1 MERDTKQLQEDF
13 NRGLKDRQR
22 DIETY
27 GEDYVNRFPYK
38 DANGVRYNVITA
50 DEMFELLKKQ
60 AEMRGIK

>member
-1 MERDTKQLQEDF
+1 MEQNSKQLQEDF

-22 DIETY
+22 DIKAC
-27 GEDYVNRFPYK
+27 GEDYVNRYPYK
-38 DANGVRYNVITA
+38 KDDGVRYNVMTA